1 MVAWSA
7 RQGDWM
13 FNVYII
19 IFLYF
24 VCNKVTGLGLHLKF
38 GPMGVSGNKKKT
50 KFGVSDTCLYKSMF
64 PKCSTPIPPL
74 I

>member
-38 GPMGVSGNKKKT
+38 GPMGVSGNKKKD
-50 KFGVSDTCLYKSMF
+50 KIWRIGHVSVQIHV
-64 PKCSTPIPPL
+64 P
-74 I
+74 